1 MLTHREP
8 ERNPCRKKH
17 RRMNLREWLILA
29 AAIPAAL
36 MLCTVMILHMKLI
49 PVSTDGR
56 PSGRISLLEQ
66 LRGWQPFLEPEGALE
81 SKTYEMA
88 PVTEIP
94 GIRDGMV
101 DDGLD
106 LDQIQEGQFSILF
119 LGLDESRSNTDVI
132 LLVMFDLRGG
142 AVHILQ
148 IPRDTF
154 VPGFTSFEACK
165 LNSVYSLGNPNRM
178 PVQRTV
184 DCIEFMFRVPI
195 DRYITTGCA
204 DIAEIVDLLG
214 GIPINMPYP
223 IIYEA
228 DKIIP
233 QGEQVL
239 SGAQAEWLLRFRHD
253 YTEGDIGR
261 MKAQRIFMA
270 AAMQK
275 VSGMGTV
282 RLLKTVNAVIER
294 KLIASDL
301 TVDELGKLGDFASS
315 VGAEHFTLH
324 LLPGEGYNYQPPIT
338 HDIAYYSVWMMHK
351 QPVIDLLNQYFRPYF
366 EPEDDLPV
374 ADLLTPEEYQY
385 TVYDSD
391 STDFQRIENG
401 ETFMGN

>member
-1 MLTHREP
+1 MLIPHPSPKRRP
-8 ERNPCRKKH
+8 VRR
-17 RRMNLREWLILA
+17 RRMNLREWLVLLA
-29 AAIPAAL
+29 AVTAAL

-49 PVSTDGR
+49 PSGADGG
-56 PSGRISLLEQ
+56 SARISLIEQ
-66 LRGWQPFLEPEGALE
+66 LRGWQPFLESEGALE
-81 SKTYEMA
+81 SKSYEMA

-106 LDQIQEGQFSILF
+106 LDQIQEGQFCILF

-154 VPGFTSFEACK
+154 VPGFTDFEACK
-165 LNSVYSLGNPNRM
+165 LNSVYARGNPNRT
-178 PVQRTV
+178 PVQRTA
-184 DCIEFMFRVPI
+184 DCLEALFRIPI
-195 DRYITTGCA
+195 DRYITTGCG

-214 GIPINMPYP
+214 GVPVTMPYP
-223 IIYEA
+223 ITFEA

-233 QGEQVL
+233 QGEQIL
-239 SGAQAEWLLRFRHD
+239 TGAQAEWLLRFRHD

-270 AAMQK
+270 AAMRK
-275 VSGMGTV
+275 VSGMGKL
-282 RLLKTVNAVIER
+282 RLLQVIRSITEQ
-294 KLIASDL
+294 KLIGSDL
-301 TVDELGKLGDFASS
+301 TVDEIAKLGDFASS
-315 VGAEHFTLH
+315 RSAEQFTVH
-324 LLPGEGYNYQPPIT
+324 LLPGEGYNYQPPVTHGIT
-338 HDIAYYSVWMMHK
+338 SYSVWMMHK

-366 EPEDDLPV
+366 EPEADLPV
-374 ADLLTPEEYQY
+374 ADLLTPAEYQY
-385 TVYDSD
+385 TGYDSD
-391 STDFQRIENG
+391 STDFQKLENG